1 MTLIIIKEFLARL
14 FGSRYTWY
22 AIAAGAALYGAA
34 HWHYARV
41 DDAVE
46 RTTATLTAEFE
57 AQKKQALKDEQTR
70 SQQIIDQLKGD
81 YEQQLSSAS
90 IRAQSLIDNHRTGT
104 VRLSI
109 PAACTSP
116 IVSGNGG
123 RVEPNPVGVV
133 TQSRAELSDTAVEFF
148 VSEAERADKQAVR
161 LNALID
167 VVERL
172 RTGVS
177 P

>member
-1 MTLIIIKEFLARL
+1 MTLIAIKAFFARL

-46 RTTATLTAEFE
+46 RTTDTLTAEFE

-70 SQQIIDQLKGD
+70 SQQIIKQLKGD

-90 IRAQSLIDNHRTGT
+90 TRAQSLIDNHHTGT

-109 PAACTSP
+109 PVACASP
-116 IVSGNGG
+116 IVTSNGG
-123 RVEPNPVGVV
+123 RVEPNTIGVA
-133 TQSRAELSDTAVEFF
+133 TESRAELSDTAVEFF
-148 VSEAERADKQAVR
+148 VSEAERADKQAIQ

-172 RTGVS
+172 RTGVN

>member
-1 MTLIIIKEFLARL
+1 MTLIVIKAFLARL

-57 AQKKQALKDEQTR
+57 AQKKQAIKDEQTR

-90 IRAQSLIDNHRTGT
+90 IRAQSIIDNHRTGT
-104 VRLSI
+104 VRLSV

-116 IVSGNGG
+116 IVTSNGG
-123 RVEPNPVGVV
+123 RVEPNPLSVA
-133 TQSRAELSDTAVEFF
+133 TESRAELSDAAVEFF
-148 VSEAERADKQAVR
+148 VSEAERADKQAVQ
-161 LNALID
+161 LNVLID

>member
-1 MTLIIIKEFLARL
+1 MTLIVIKTFLARL

-57 AQKKQALKDEQTR
+57 AQKKQAIKDETERGLAIVAQTKEDYDAQINTLKNDAARMVDGHR
-70 SQQIIDQLKGD
+70 SG
-81 YEQQLSSAS
+81 S
-90 IRAQSLIDNHRTGT
+90 

-109 PAACTSP
+109 PANCTSP
-116 IVSGNGG
+116 IVSGNGSSTQ
-123 RVEPNPVGVV
+123 PNTVSVA
-133 TQSRAELSDTAVEFF
+133 TESRAELSDAAVEFF
-148 VSEAERADKQAVR
+148 VSEAERADKQAVQ

-172 RTGVS
+172 RTGVR
-177 P
+177 

>member
-1 MTLIIIKEFLARL
+1 MTLIVIKTFLARL

-22 AIAAGAALYGAA
+22 AIAAGASLYGAV

-57 AQKKQALKDEQTR
+57 AQKKQAIKDETERGLAIVAQTKEDYDAQINTLKNDAARMVDGHR
-70 SQQIIDQLKGD
+70 SG
-81 YEQQLSSAS
+81 S
-90 IRAQSLIDNHRTGT
+90 

-109 PAACTSP
+109 PANCTSP

-123 RVEPNPVGVV
+123 RAEPNPIGVA
-133 TQSRAELSDTAVEFF
+133 TESRAELSDSAVEFF
-148 VSEAERADKQAVR
+148 VSEAERADKQAVQ

-172 RTGVS
+172 RTGVA

>member
-1 MTLIIIKEFLARL
+1 MSLIIIKAFLARL

-22 AIAAGAALYGAA
+22 AIAAGAAMYGAA

-46 RTTATLTAEFE
+46 RTTATLTAKFE
-57 AQKKQALKDEQTR
+57 AQKKQAIKDETERGLAIVAQTKEDYDAQINTLKNDAARMVDGHR
-70 SQQIIDQLKGD
+70 SG
-81 YEQQLSSAS
+81 S
-90 IRAQSLIDNHRTGT
+90 

-109 PAACTSP
+109 PANCTSP
-116 IVSGNGG
+116 IVSGNGSSTQ
-123 RVEPNPVGVV
+123 PNTVSVA
-133 TQSRAELSDTAVEFF
+133 TESRAELSDAAVEFF
-148 VSEAERADKQAVR
+148 VSEAERADKQAVQ

-172 RTGVS
+172 RTGVR
-177 P
+177 

>member
-1 MTLIIIKEFLARL
+1 MTLIAIKAFFARL

-41 DDAVE
+41 DDAVA
-46 RTTATLTAEFE
+46 RTTTTLTTEFE
-57 AQKKQALKDEQTR
+57 AQKKQAIKDEQIR

-81 YEQQLSSAS
+81 YEQQLSNAS
-90 IRAQSLIDNHRTGT
+90 TRAQSLIDNHHTGT

-116 IVSGNGG
+116 IIAGDSG
-123 RVEPNPVGVV
+123 RAESNPVGVV
-133 TQSRAELSDTAVEFF
+133 TQSRAELSDSAVEFF
-148 VSEAERADKQAVR
+148 VSEAERADKQAIQ

-177 P
+177 Q